1 MKYQNFIMRILCLLL
16 ILAAV
21 VGYNSMQKKDTQ
33 AQESQEITALT
44 KRVEKL
50 EEQNTEILSA
60 LEEAAKN
67 QEAAIAQA
75 QRDAKDKDDAA
86 KEDAEGADAADTEE
100 SDDSENVYK
109 DGTYTGS
116 AQGFGGAITVQVTL
130 ANDEITDIQVTSAPG
145 EDSAYLSQG
154 EGVISSIIS
163 AQILFGRHFCG
174 YACAFGSLGD
184 AMYELTV
191 FIRQKV
197 FHKKGRHGYPE
208 KAVRILQKVKYV
220 LLAFLLLSI
229 LTGWY
234 ASLQGMSPW
243 DVFSMLTARKL
254 PNASYKI
261 GIILLVLILIG
272 MCTQERFFCQFLCPM
287 GAVFAMMPILP
298 SALFNRNRE
307 KCPSKCG
314 LCRKRCPAHL
324 EIDGDTPLSGECICC
339 HACQVT
345 CPRKNI
351 QIGPVKERE
360 MVKE

>member
-67 QEAAIAQA
+67 QEVAIAQA

-86 KEDAEGADAADTEE
+86 KEDAEETDTEEE

-163 AQILFGRHFCG
+163 AQ
-174 YACAFGSLGD
+174 STD
-184 AMYELTV
+184 VDTV
-191 FIRQKV
+191 S
-197 FHKKGRHGYPE
+197 G
-208 KAVRILQKVKYV
+208 A
-220 LLAFLLLSI
+220 
-229 LTGWY
+229 T
-234 ASLQGMSPW
+234 
-243 DVFSMLTARKL
+243 FSST
-254 PNASYKI
+254 
-261 GIILLVLILIG
+261 GIIN
-272 MCTQERFFCQFLCPM
+272 
-287 GAVFAMMPILP
+287 AVVD
-298 SALFNRNRE
+298 ALGKAEN
-307 KCPSKCG
+307 G
-314 LCRKRCPAHL
+314 
-324 EIDGDTPLSGECICC
+324 
-339 HACQVT
+339 
-345 CPRKNI
+345 
-351 QIGPVKERE
+351 
-360 MVKE
+360 

>member
-33 AQESQEITALT
+33 AQESQEIAALT

-50 EEQNTEILSA
+50 EKQNTEMLSA

-75 QRDAKDKDDAA
+75 KSDAKDKDNAA
-86 KEDAEGADAADTEE
+86 KENAEETDTEEE

-163 AQILFGRHFCG
+163 AQ
-174 YACAFGSLGD
+174 STD
-184 AMYELTV
+184 VDTV
-191 FIRQKV
+191 S
-197 FHKKGRHGYPE
+197 G
-208 KAVRILQKVKYV
+208 A
-220 LLAFLLLSI
+220 
-229 LTGWY
+229 T
-234 ASLQGMSPW
+234 
-243 DVFSMLTARKL
+243 FSST
-254 PNASYKI
+254 
-261 GIILLVLILIG
+261 GIIN
-272 MCTQERFFCQFLCPM
+272 
-287 GAVFAMMPILP
+287 AVVD
-298 SALFNRNRE
+298 ALGKAEN
-307 KCPSKCG
+307 
-314 LCRKRCPAHL
+314 
-324 EIDGDTPLSGECICC
+324 
-339 HACQVT
+339 
-345 CPRKNI
+345 
-351 QIGPVKERE
+351 
-360 MVKE
+360 

>member
-33 AQESQEITALT
+33 AQESQEIAALT

-50 EEQNTEILSA
+50 EEQNTEMLSA

-75 QRDAKDKDDAA
+75 KSDAKDKDNAA
-86 KEDAEGADAADTEE
+86 KEDAEEADTADTEEE

-163 AQILFGRHFCG
+163 AQ
-174 YACAFGSLGD
+174 STD
-184 AMYELTV
+184 VDTV
-191 FIRQKV
+191 S
-197 FHKKGRHGYPE
+197 G
-208 KAVRILQKVKYV
+208 A
-220 LLAFLLLSI
+220 
-229 LTGWY
+229 T
-234 ASLQGMSPW
+234 
-243 DVFSMLTARKL
+243 FSST
-254 PNASYKI
+254 
-261 GIILLVLILIG
+261 GIIN
-272 MCTQERFFCQFLCPM
+272 
-287 GAVFAMMPILP
+287 AVVD
-298 SALFNRNRE
+298 ALGKAEN
-307 KCPSKCG
+307 
-314 LCRKRCPAHL
+314 
-324 EIDGDTPLSGECICC
+324 
-339 HACQVT
+339 
-345 CPRKNI
+345 
-351 QIGPVKERE
+351 
-360 MVKE
+360 

>member
-21 VGYNSMQKKDTQ
+21 VGYNFMQKKDTQ

-50 EEQNTEILSA
+50 EKQNTEMLSA

-75 QRDAKDKDDAA
+75 KSDAKDKDNAA
-86 KEDAEGADAADTEE
+86 KEDAEETDTEEE

-163 AQILFGRHFCG
+163 AQ
-174 YACAFGSLGD
+174 STD
-184 AMYELTV
+184 VDTV
-191 FIRQKV
+191 S
-197 FHKKGRHGYPE
+197 G
-208 KAVRILQKVKYV
+208 A
-220 LLAFLLLSI
+220 
-229 LTGWY
+229 T
-234 ASLQGMSPW
+234 
-243 DVFSMLTARKL
+243 FSST
-254 PNASYKI
+254 
-261 GIILLVLILIG
+261 GIIN
-272 MCTQERFFCQFLCPM
+272 
-287 GAVFAMMPILP
+287 AVVD
-298 SALFNRNRE
+298 ALGKAEN
-307 KCPSKCG
+307 G
-314 LCRKRCPAHL
+314 
-324 EIDGDTPLSGECICC
+324 
-339 HACQVT
+339 
-345 CPRKNI
+345 
-351 QIGPVKERE
+351 
-360 MVKE
+360 

>member
-33 AQESQEITALT
+33 AQEITALT

-86 KEDAEGADAADTEE
+86 KEDAEEADAADTEE
-100 SDDSENVYK
+100 SDDSENVYR

-163 AQILFGRHFCG
+163 AQ
-174 YACAFGSLGD
+174 STD
-184 AMYELTV
+184 VDTV
-191 FIRQKV
+191 S
-197 FHKKGRHGYPE
+197 G
-208 KAVRILQKVKYV
+208 A
-220 LLAFLLLSI
+220 
-229 LTGWY
+229 T
-234 ASLQGMSPW
+234 
-243 DVFSMLTARKL
+243 FSST
-254 PNASYKI
+254 
-261 GIILLVLILIG
+261 GIIN
-272 MCTQERFFCQFLCPM
+272 
-287 GAVFAMMPILP
+287 AVVD
-298 SALFNRNRE
+298 ALGKAEN
-307 KCPSKCG
+307 
-314 LCRKRCPAHL
+314 
-324 EIDGDTPLSGECICC
+324 
-339 HACQVT
+339 
-345 CPRKNI
+345 
-351 QIGPVKERE
+351 
-360 MVKE
+360 

>member
-33 AQESQEITALT
+33 AQESQEIAALA

-67 QEAAIAQA
+67 QEA

-116 AQGFGGAITVQVTL
+116 AQGFGGAITAQVTL

-163 AQILFGRHFCG
+163 AQ
-174 YACAFGSLGD
+174 STD
-184 AMYELTV
+184 VDTV
-191 FIRQKV
+191 S
-197 FHKKGRHGYPE
+197 G
-208 KAVRILQKVKYV
+208 A
-220 LLAFLLLSI
+220 
-229 LTGWY
+229 T
-234 ASLQGMSPW
+234 
-243 DVFSMLTARKL
+243 FSST
-254 PNASYKI
+254 
-261 GIILLVLILIG
+261 GIIN
-272 MCTQERFFCQFLCPM
+272 
-287 GAVFAMMPILP
+287 AVVD
-298 SALFNRNRE
+298 ALGKAEN
-307 KCPSKCG
+307 G
-314 LCRKRCPAHL
+314 
-324 EIDGDTPLSGECICC
+324 
-339 HACQVT
+339 
-345 CPRKNI
+345 
-351 QIGPVKERE
+351 
-360 MVKE
+360 

>member
-33 AQESQEITALT
+33 AQESQEIAALA

-116 AQGFGGAITVQVTL
+116 AQGFGGAITAQVTL

-163 AQILFGRHFCG
+163 AQ
-174 YACAFGSLGD
+174 STD
-184 AMYELTV
+184 VDTV
-191 FIRQKV
+191 S
-197 FHKKGRHGYPE
+197 G
-208 KAVRILQKVKYV
+208 A
-220 LLAFLLLSI
+220 
-229 LTGWY
+229 T
-234 ASLQGMSPW
+234 
-243 DVFSMLTARKL
+243 FSST
-254 PNASYKI
+254 
-261 GIILLVLILIG
+261 GIIN
-272 MCTQERFFCQFLCPM
+272 
-287 GAVFAMMPILP
+287 AVVD
-298 SALFNRNRE
+298 ALGKAEN
-307 KCPSKCG
+307 G
-314 LCRKRCPAHL
+314 
-324 EIDGDTPLSGECICC
+324 
-339 HACQVT
+339 
-345 CPRKNI
+345 
-351 QIGPVKERE
+351 
-360 MVKE
+360 

>member
-21 VGYNSMQKKDTQ
+21 VGYHSMQKKDTQ

-86 KEDAEGADAADTEE
+86 KEDAEETDTEEE

-163 AQILFGRHFCG
+163 AQ
-174 YACAFGSLGD
+174 STD
-184 AMYELTV
+184 VDTV
-191 FIRQKV
+191 S
-197 FHKKGRHGYPE
+197 G
-208 KAVRILQKVKYV
+208 A
-220 LLAFLLLSI
+220 
-229 LTGWY
+229 T
-234 ASLQGMSPW
+234 
-243 DVFSMLTARKL
+243 FSST
-254 PNASYKI
+254 
-261 GIILLVLILIG
+261 GIIN
-272 MCTQERFFCQFLCPM
+272 
-287 GAVFAMMPILP
+287 AVVD
-298 SALFNRNRE
+298 ALGKAEN
-307 KCPSKCG
+307 G
-314 LCRKRCPAHL
+314 
-324 EIDGDTPLSGECICC
+324 
-339 HACQVT
+339 
-345 CPRKNI
+345 
-351 QIGPVKERE
+351 
-360 MVKE
+360 

>member
-75 QRDAKDKDDAA
+75 KSDAKDKDNAA
-86 KEDAEGADAADTEE
+86 KEDAEETDTEE
-100 SDDSENVYK
+100 SDDSENVYR

-163 AQILFGRHFCG
+163 AQ
-174 YACAFGSLGD
+174 STD
-184 AMYELTV
+184 VDTV
-191 FIRQKV
+191 S
-197 FHKKGRHGYPE
+197 G
-208 KAVRILQKVKYV
+208 A
-220 LLAFLLLSI
+220 
-229 LTGWY
+229 T
-234 ASLQGMSPW
+234 
-243 DVFSMLTARKL
+243 FSST
-254 PNASYKI
+254 
-261 GIILLVLILIG
+261 GIIN
-272 MCTQERFFCQFLCPM
+272 
-287 GAVFAMMPILP
+287 AVVD
-298 SALFNRNRE
+298 ALGKAEN
-307 KCPSKCG
+307 G
-314 LCRKRCPAHL
+314 
-324 EIDGDTPLSGECICC
+324 
-339 HACQVT
+339 
-345 CPRKNI
+345 
-351 QIGPVKERE
+351 
-360 MVKE
+360 